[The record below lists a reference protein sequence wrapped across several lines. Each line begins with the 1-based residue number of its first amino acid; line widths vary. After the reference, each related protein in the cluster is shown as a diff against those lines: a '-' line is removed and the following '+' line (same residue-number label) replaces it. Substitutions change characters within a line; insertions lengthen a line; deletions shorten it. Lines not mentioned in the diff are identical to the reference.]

1 MSPPADTDAP
11 GAGPQE
17 SDPTPFI
24 PLSPAALHI
33 VLSLNRG
40 ERHGYAIMRDVEELS
55 DGVMK
60 LGPGTMYG
68 TIKKLVSQGLIEQ
81 TDARPDPALDDQRR
95 KYYRLTALG
104 QAVCDSEIQRL
115 ANLLEHTRR
124 AAPARLLGGLST

>member
-1 MSPPADTDAP
+1 MSTQA
-11 GAGPQE
+11 E
-17 SDPTPFI
+17 SPDPTPFL

-40 ERHGYAIMRDVEELS
+40 ERHGYAIMSDVEKLS
-55 DGVMK
+55 DGVIK

-68 TIKKLVSQGLIEQ
+68 TIKKLVSQGIIEQ
-81 TDARPDPALDDQRR
+81 AETRPDPDLDDQRR

-104 QAVCDSEIQRL
+104 QAVCNAEIQRL

-124 AAPARLLGGLST
+124 AAPARLLGELS